1 MRRVLGRRIIVL
13 VLSPALLLAASC
25 APVRS
30 TRAPQVDASVVLTDR
45 ALRRPPGPNVRQET
59 SVPVPEMSAQPEM
72 SVQAETSAQPEPSV
86 LPEMNAPESSIPAPS
101 ALTSAPAVVA
111 LLSKADELEQAGQA
125 DQAAAVLERA
135 LRIEPR
141 NARLWHRLAE
151 IHLAQGLWQGAAN
164 VAAKSNALA
173 GDDIELQVQ
182 NWDVIAEAQGRQG
195 NAAAA
200 RDARERAIELRA
212 KSR

>member
-1 MRRVLGRRIIVL
+1 MRRVLGRRITVL

-25 APVRS
+25 APVSS

-45 ALRRPPGPNVRQET
+45 ALRRPQAPNVRQET
-59 SVPVPEMSAQPEM
+59 SVPVPEMSD
-72 SVQAETSAQPEPSV
+72 QAETSVQSEPSV
-86 LPEMNAPESSIPAPS
+86 LPEMNAPESSISAPG

-111 LLSKADELEQAGQA
+111 LLGKADELEQAGQA

-200 RDARERAIELRA
+200 RDARERVIELRA